1 MAIRVSLPT
10 GLFELGRYHKAPI
23 YLHSA
28 FFITAAA
35 LAWPFWRMLSLRGL
49 ALGMLFIAM
58 VFTSI
63 LAHELAHA
71 EIARRY
77 RMAARRI
84 DIHMLGGLV
93 QFCRR
98 RLPAGRVLPSRRLD
112 RCQIS
117 RSDFAIAAERAR
129 NGRIS
134 HPAPCSGEKFR
145 SR

>member
-10 GLFELGRYHKAPI
+10 GLFELGRYHRAPI
-23 YLHSA
+23 YLHPA

-35 LAWPFWRMLSLRGL
+35 LAWPCWRMLSLRGL

-58 VFTSI
+58 VFASI

-93 QFCRR
+93 RFWQASATRR
-98 RLPAGRVLPSRRLD
+98 QS
-112 RCQIS
+112 
-117 RSDFAIAAERAR
+117 FAIRLAEPMSNLAIGLCYRRGTSAEW
-129 NGRIS
+129 S
-134 HPAPCSGEKFR
+134 YQPS
-145 SR
+145 SSL

>member
-1 MAIRVSLPT
+1 MAIRFSLPT

-71 EIARRY
+71 EIARRH

-84 DIHMLGGLV
+84 DIHMLGVLV

-117 RSDFAIAAERAR
+117 RSDVAIAAERAR

>member
-23 YLHSA
+23 YLHST

-63 LAHELAHA
+63 LAHELAHT

-77 RMAARRI
+77 RVAARRI

-117 RSDFAIAAERAR
+117 RSDFAIAGERAR